1 MNKETIPW
9 DHPLSINF
17 HLTNIVL
24 SLSAILISRSKFLVN
39 LIGILSS
46 GKGIFLAMITQMY
59 ILPNA
64 ESINE
69 YFKSIKDSSVVTFIM
84 TYLLQVSKR
93 LMGHTEYNTLVNE
106 IEHIYHVDSTYKYYP
121 SVEPLYDKN
130 GNIKSG
136 HSAEDGRFSY
146 GNAVNKVKEFMKKL
160 PHGDPLRAKCTQCVL
175 ILHEMSAKN
184 FTNSIKID
192 TKLLKKILTS
202 EEYQQLMR
210 EIMEGA

>member
-24 SLSAILISRSKFLVN
+24 ALGAILVSRSKFLVN
-39 LIGILSS
+39 LIGALSS

-69 YFKSIKDSSVVTFIM
+69 YFKSIKDSSFVTFVM
-84 TYLLQVSKR
+84 TYFLQVSKR

-106 IEHIYHVDSTYKYYP
+106 LERVYHVDSTYKYYP

-136 HSAEDGRFSY
+136 HSAEDGQFSY

-160 PHGDPLRAKCTQCVL
+160 PQGDPLRAKCTQCVL

-184 FTNSIKID
+184 FANALRID
-192 TKLLKKILTS
+192 TKLLKKVLTS
-202 EEYQQLMR
+202 EEYQQLML
-210 EIMEGA
+210 EIMDRA